1 MLRDGDIGMY
11 IEAGTRNSQPCESHN
26 CCSVL
31 TVYIER
37 VASVFGKYWFGF
49 VDFCGR

>member
-1 MLRDGDIGMY
+1 MKLLRDVDIGMY
-11 IEAGTRNSQPCESHN
+11 IEAGARSSQPHESHN

-37 VASVFGKYWFGF
+37 VASVFGKY
-49 VDFCGR
+49 